1 MVKVPEGELKA
12 PEIRRMIKAHNKL
25 MGIEIPKGTDRAGL
39 IKLVEKN
46 GYKVDHKAK
55 KLVPSV
61 KMKRKPTVKL
71 PPEPAKKTKEEKEKA
86 KKERVIK
93 KKAKDEEGYQKVKKQ
108 VDAVKKIGE
117 KRKARL
123 EKVPKGSHRMPDG
136 SIMKDKDMP
145 KKKEMGTQT
154 GDDKKEPPK
163 KKETPRERDD
173 KILKA
178 DGRMTLTEY
187 QMAVDKIR
195 DGKPLDDMN
204 MKQKKDMMTL
214 LKKASAS
221 LTRGGFIT
229 VSADLDGNV
238 VKKKNNNDIGNLER
252 KFGFLAT
259 RLKKEKAKDN
269 A

>member
-71 PPEPAKKTKEEKEKA
+71 PPEPAKKTKEEKETA

-93 KKAKDEEGYQKVKKQ
+93 KKAKDEEAYQKVKGQ

-136 SIMKDKDMP
+136 TIMKDKDMKKPPKVKEMSTQTDEP
-145 KKKEMGTQT
+145 KKMSDKELMEAFGYYKVGKLNEILDSLEGTSRA
-154 GDDKKEPPK
+154 GGGSKLSK
-163 KKETPRERDD
+163 
-173 KILKA
+173 
-178 DGRMTLTEY
+178 
-187 QMAVDKIR
+187 
-195 DGKPLDDMN
+195 
-204 MKQKKDMMTL
+204 
-214 LKKASAS
+214 LKK
-221 LTRGGFIT
+221 I
-229 VSADLDGNV
+229 V
-238 VKKKNNNDIGNLER
+238 
-252 KFGFLAT
+252 KFGG
-259 RLKKEKAKDN
+259 LKKLKKSDA
-269 A
+269 

>member
-71 PPEPAKKTKEEKEKA
+71 PPAPAKKTKEEKEKA

-145 KKKEMGTQT
+145 KKK
-154 GDDKKEPPK
+154 
-163 KKETPRERDD
+163 
-173 KILKA
+173 
-178 DGRMTLTEY
+178 
-187 QMAVDKIR
+187 
-195 DGKPLDDMN
+195 
-204 MKQKKDMMTL
+204 
-214 LKKASAS
+214 
-221 LTRGGFIT
+221 
-229 VSADLDGNV
+229 
-238 VKKKNNNDIGNLER
+238 
-252 KFGFLAT
+252 
-259 RLKKEKAKDN
+259 
-269 A
+269 